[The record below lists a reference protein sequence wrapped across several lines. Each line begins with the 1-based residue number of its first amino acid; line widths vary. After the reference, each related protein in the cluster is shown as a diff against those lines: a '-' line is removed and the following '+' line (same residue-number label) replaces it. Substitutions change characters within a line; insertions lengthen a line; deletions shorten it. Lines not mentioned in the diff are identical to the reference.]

1 MTKQGAFRNVL
12 SVNSFSGDY
21 RDGRQ
26 SGIGCIQRS
35 KRMCASIS
43 LFVFLFLSLINVSW
57 GRKVRWNVKILN
69 ILRFLTAMAV
79 CYQMIAR
86 ESLNLLILKV
96 EKRWLSSC
104 LKISV
109 ISSLR
114 HMMILPFLS
123 IQPPRGIG
131 YEAWFLPA
139 WQWFRLMLADLG
151 FCIGMMERNVFGI
164 WIRLEGITKLSLTC
178 NLSWWHMALQGIPA

>member
-12 SVNSFSGDY
+12 SANSFSGDY

-69 ILRFLTAMAV
+69 ILQFLTAMAAV
-79 CYQMIAR
+79 YRMAAQKIW
-86 ESLNLLILKV
+86 NLLILIVAK
-96 EKRWLSSC
+96 L
-104 LKISV
+104 
-109 ISSLR
+109 
-114 HMMILPFLS
+114 
-123 IQPPRGIG
+123 
-131 YEAWFLPA
+131 
-139 WQWFRLMLADLG
+139 WQLG
-151 FCIGMMERNVFGI
+151 C
-164 WIRLEGITKLSLTC
+164 
-178 NLSWWHMALQGIPA
+178 